1 MSIMTTPISLS
12 FGVKIVTGTTVDGKT
27 ITKTINFPSL
37 DAEKVSDYSDQKMIN
52 IAKTLVPLL
61 STASETVQNIKTEK
75 VLVIEEE

>member
-1 MSIMTTPISLS
+1 MAIATTPISLS

-52 IAKTLVPLL
+52 IAKTLIPLL
-61 STASETVQNIKTEK
+61 STVSETVQNIKTAK